1 VIATVYF
8 AQFIL
13 ETDLQYV
20 IDSDISDEE
29 ILSEFVA
36 ARLPEKLVE
45 QLRTYVSLTRSPFAV
60 RSSSKLED
68 SSYQPF
74 AGVYSTYMVPMVEN
88 KDQML
93 RMLGKAIKSVY
104 ASVFYSGS
112 RTYIQTT
119 ANLLSEE
126 KMAVVV
132 QSICGSEH
140 DGLYYPM
147 LSGVARSV
155 NFYPIG
161 NEKPEDGI
169 VNLAFGLGKTVVDGG
184 NTLRFSPKF
193 PKKILQL
200 SDPKLALRDTQKS
213 MYALDLRPGAFKISK
228 DEGVNLAQPQVAET
242 LASYPYPELVAS
254 TFSLEN
260 NRMVPGITAKG
271 PRVVSF
277 DAILKYGRYPL
288 AQILSDLMEICR
300 KELMCDV
307 EIEFAADMHDADD
320 GRWMGM
326 KLLQVRPV
334 GEFSDDKTTT
344 IEKASESIQ
353 HIILK
358 SGKGLGSGY
367 AEGMDYI
374 IHVPSGCF
382 DSAKTREMAREIS
395 NLNERMKNEGANYL
409 LIGPGRWGSSDPW
422 LGIPVL
428 WSEIS
433 EARMI
438 VETAIPGFQIEPS
451 QGTHFFQNITSLG
464 VGYLT
469 IDTVRGDGYIEESAI
484 SSLECLYDGEFVKLY
499 KSPAGMTGFIDRK
512 SNKAIVGY

>member
-1 VIATVYF
+1 M
-8 AQFIL
+8 
-13 ETDLQYV
+13 
-20 IDSDISDEE
+20 SDEE

-45 QLRTYVSLTRSPFAV
+45 QLRVYVNTARSPFAV

-74 AGVYSTYMVPMVEN
+74 AGVYSTYMVPLVEN
-88 KDQML
+88 RDQML

-119 ANLLSEE
+119 GNLLSEE

-132 QSICGSEH
+132 QSICGSDHE
-140 DGLYYPM
+140 GLYYPM
-147 LSGVARSV
+147 MSGVARSV

-200 SDPKLALRDTQKS
+200 SDVKLALRDTQKQ
-213 MYALDLRPGAFKISK
+213 MFALDLRPGAFKISCN
-228 DEGVNLAQPQVAET
+228 DGVNLAHPQIADVLKT
-242 LASYPYPELVAS
+242 YDHPELVAS

-260 NRMVPGITAKG
+260 NRMVPGVVAEG
-271 PRVVSF
+271 PKIISF
-277 DAILKYGRYPL
+277 DTVLKYGRFPI
-288 AQILSDLMEICR
+288 AQILTDVMDIC
-300 KELMCDV
+300 KKALMCDI
-307 EIEFAADMHDADD
+307 EIEFAVDVIPSSK
-320 GRWMGM
+320 GQELVM

-334 GEFSDDKTTT
+334 AEFGDDRGVTF
-344 IEKASESIQ
+344 EKAEEMIPEKLITST
-353 HIILK
+353 K
-358 SGKGLGSGY
+358 ALGSGFFD
-367 AEGMDYI
+367 GMKYI
-374 IHVPSGCF
+374 LSVPSSSF
-382 DSAKTREMAREIS
+382 DSARTREMAAEVARI
-395 NLNERMKNEGANYL
+395 NRQIKDEGASAL

-422 LGIPVL
+422 LGIPVV
-428 WSEIS
+428 WSDIS
-433 EARMI
+433 EAKMI
-438 VETAIPGFQIEPS
+438 VETAIPGYRIEPS

-469 IDTVRGDGYIEESAI
+469 IDTVYGDGTVDEDAI
-484 SSLECLYDGEFVKLY
+484 SALECVHDGEFVKLY
-499 KSPAGMTGFIDRK
+499 KAPDGLTGFIDR
-512 SNKAIVGY
+512 STGKAIVGY